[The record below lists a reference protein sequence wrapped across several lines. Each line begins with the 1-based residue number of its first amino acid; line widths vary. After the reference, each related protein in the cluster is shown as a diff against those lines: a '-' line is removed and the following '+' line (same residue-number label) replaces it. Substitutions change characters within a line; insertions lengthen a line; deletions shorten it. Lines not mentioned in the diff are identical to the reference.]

1 MTKFA
6 LLLAGAGL
14 VHAASLDSKLFG
26 KLEPRNIGPAI
37 MGGRTVDIVGIPGNP
52 AILYVATA
60 SGGLW
65 KTSNAGTTWTPLFD
79 HQSTISIGSIALD
92 PQAPDVI
99 WVGTGEATARNSVS
113 FGDGVYKS
121 TDGGKTWRNL
131 GLRDTRAISRIVIN
145 PLNTNIAYVA
155 ALGHN
160 SGPNEERGVFMT
172 IDGGSTWKK
181 VLYIDAQ
188 HGAADMDIDPANPN
202 ILYAAMWRFDRKPWK
217 FESGSEQGGLFRS
230 TDGGLTWKKVTEGLP
245 KTFGRMGV
253 RVAPGR
259 PNVVYV
265 IGETNEGTL
274 FRSDDSGDH
283 FRMMSKD
290 PSVVGRGIY
299 YSRMTVDPT
308 DENRIYTIGM
318 GLSTSIDGGKTIRHI
333 AAKTH
338 SDFHTVWVDSKNPS
352 HLWQGD
358 DGGFYQS
365 WDRGET
371 WDFAANVAVG
381 QFYQVSADNRLP
393 FYKVYGGLQDNGTYA
408 GPSRNRQ
415 PAGILN
421 DDWQMV
427 SFGDGFHVISRPD
440 EPDVYLS
447 ENQGG
452 GIVLTDMRTLE
463 QRDVSPQPRRNDGGP
478 VNELKYRFNW
488 NAPIVASP
496 HDKNTAFFGGNVV
509 FKTTDFGQSWTAIS
523 PDLTTNDPEK
533 LKSVGTIWT
542 ENTTAEYHCTV
553 VRIAESPLKAGQIW
567 AGTDDGNLQL
577 TNDGGKSWTNLTG
590 HFQGVPKF
598 AEIASIEPSHTNA
611 NTTFVAFEHHWF
623 DDKHPYIFKT
633 ENNGA
638 SWTNITGDLP
648 ADGYVWVVKQD
659 PKNPKLLYAGT
670 ELGLFVSYSGGNHWV
685 RLDMK
690 GFPQSVAVR
699 DLMIHPLQNDLIIAT
714 HGRALW
720 ILDDITPLQELSDE
734 TLSAPA
740 ALFGARHAMRF
751 DSRFTR
757 YGIGDRPFAGKN
769 PPYGASITYYVRDKG
784 PVKLDIVD
792 QAGKLVRSLDHLP
805 LEPGLNRAV
814 WDLRVDGPAARSSKP
829 EEPDAESA
837 FQGPPRGPQVLPGKY
852 MMRLTAGGK
861 TIEKPLEVIYDPS
874 VKTNMADLKA
884 QYEAGMKLRDLQSS
898 ANTALRGLDAL
909 KGQLEQVKETVFSL
923 TGAPP
928 KDLAN
933 ALSEEQ
939 QQVNSLTLRLIRP
952 NDIPGYSMGPRL
964 VDRLRALSAGI
975 DRVLAE
981 PTRYQAQLADELRA
995 EFQKELD
1002 AYNKLMTQDVPATNT
1017 MLKRINGP
1025 LLMPA
1030 KTVALP

>member
-1 MTKFA
+1 M
-6 LLLAGAGL
+6 
-14 VHAASLDSKLFG
+14 
-26 KLEPRNIGPAI
+26 
-37 MGGRTVDIVGIPGNP
+37 
-52 AILYVATA
+52 
-60 SGGLW
+60 
-65 KTSNAGTTWTPLFD
+65 
-79 HQSTISIGSIALD
+79 
-92 PQAPDVI
+92 
-99 WVGTGEATARNSVS
+99 
-113 FGDGVYKS
+113 
-121 TDGGKTWRNL
+121 
-131 GLRDTRAISRIVIN
+131 
-145 PLNTNIAYVA
+145 
-155 ALGHN
+155 
-160 SGPNEERGVFMT
+160 
-172 IDGGSTWKK
+172 
-181 VLYIDAQ
+181 
-188 HGAADMDIDPANPN
+188 
-202 ILYAAMWRFDRKPWK
+202 
-217 FESGSEQGGLFRS
+217 
-230 TDGGLTWKKVTEGLP
+230 
-245 KTFGRMGV
+245 
-253 RVAPGR
+253 
-259 PNVVYV
+259 
-265 IGETNEGTL
+265 
-274 FRSDDSGDH
+274 
-283 FRMMSKD
+283 
-290 PSVVGRGIY
+290 
-299 YSRMTVDPT
+299 
-308 DENRIYTIGM
+308 
-318 GLSTSIDGGKTIRHI
+318 
-333 AAKTH
+333 
-338 SDFHTVWVDSKNPS
+338 
-352 HLWQGD
+352 
-358 DGGFYQS
+358 
-365 WDRGET
+365 
-371 WDFAANVAVG
+371 
-381 QFYQVSADNRLP
+381 
-393 FYKVYGGLQDNGTYA
+393 
-408 GPSRNRQ
+408 
-415 PAGILN
+415 
-421 DDWQMV
+421 
-427 SFGDGFHVISRPD
+427 
-440 EPDVYLS
+440 
-447 ENQGG
+447 
-452 GIVLTDMRTLE
+452 
-463 QRDVSPQPRRNDGGP
+463 
-478 VNELKYRFNW
+478 
-488 NAPIVASP
+488 
-496 HDKNTAFFGGNVV
+496 
-509 FKTTDFGQSWTAIS
+509 
-523 PDLTTNDPEK
+523 
-533 LKSVGTIWT
+533 
-542 ENTTAEYHCTV
+542 
-553 VRIAESPLKAGQIW
+553 
-567 AGTDDGNLQL
+567 
-577 TNDGGKSWTNLTG
+577 
-590 HFQGVPKF
+590 PKF
-598 AEIASIEPSHTNA
+598 AEIASIEPSHTSA

-670 ELGLFVSYSGGNHWV
+670 ELGLFVSYTGGNHWV

-720 ILDDITPLQELSDE
+720 ILDDITPLQELAEE
-734 TLSAPA
+734 TPSAPA
-740 ALFGARHAMRF
+740 ALFSARPAMRF

-792 QAGKLVRSLDHLP
+792 SAGKVIRSLDHLP
-805 LEPGLNRAV
+805 VEPGLNRAV

-852 MMRLTAGGK
+852 TMRLTAGGK

-874 VKTNMADLKA
+874 VKTNLADLRA

-909 KGQLEQVKETVFSL
+909 KGQLEQVKETVSSL

-933 ALSEEQ
+933 ALAEEQ